1 MVSDYFITGTD
12 TGVGKTWVT
21 LALMKAM
28 QNKGKVVVGM
38 KPVASGCEKTSEG
51 LRNDDAVKILQQSS
65 KRPSQTLDYKTVNPY
80 AFEHAVAPHIAAG
93 LAGVKIDIEKIADD
107 FYLLKEDTDCV
118 LVEGIGG
125 WCVPLGSEDM
135 LADMVNRLD
144 LQVILVIGLRLGCIN
159 HALSTVR
166 AIQADGV
173 NLCAWMTCQLDPDYA
188 CLEETMM
195 TLQARI
201 SAPFLGNLPYMEKF
215 DLEILAS
222 HIMMKEC
229 PGGNRLFD

>member
-1 MVSDYFITGTD
+1 VPDYFITGTD

-21 LALMKAM
+21 LALMKAL
-28 QNKGKVVVGM
+28 QDKGKVVVGM
-38 KPVASGCEKTSEG
+38 KPVASGCTKIDED
-51 LRNDDAVKILQQSS
+51 LHNDDAVKILQQSS

-80 AFEHAVAPHIAAG
+80 AFEQAVAPHIAAG

-107 FYLLKEDTDCV
+107 FYLLKEGADCV

-135 LADMVNRLD
+135 LADLVKRLD
-144 LQVILVIGLRLGCIN
+144 LQVILIIGLRLGCIN

-173 NLCAWMTCQLDPDYA
+173 NLCGWMTSQLDPDYA
-188 CLEETMM
+188 FLEETMM

-201 SAPFLGNLPYMEKF
+201 SAPLLGNLPHMEKF

-222 HIMMKEC
+222 HTMMT
-229 PGGNRLFD
+229 GN

>member
-1 MVSDYFITGTD
+1 MSDYFITGTD

-21 LALMKAM
+21 LALMKAL
-28 QNKGKVVVGM
+28 QDKGKVVVGM
-38 KPVASGCEKTSEG
+38 KPVASGCTKIDED
-51 LRNDDAVKILQQSS
+51 LHNDDAVKILQQSS
-65 KRPSQTLDYKTVNPY
+65 RRPSQTLDYKTVNPY
-80 AFEHAVAPHIAAG
+80 AFEQAVAPHIAAG

-107 FYLLKEDTDCV
+107 FYLLKEGADCV

-135 LADMVNRLD
+135 LADLVKRLD
-144 LQVILVIGLRLGCIN
+144 LQVILIIGLRLGCIN

-173 NLCAWMTCQLDPDYA
+173 NLCGWMTSQLDPDYA
-188 CLEETMM
+188 FLEETMM
-195 TLQARI
+195 TFQARI
-201 SAPFLGNLPYMEKF
+201 SAPLLGNLPHMEKF

-222 HIMMKEC
+222 HTMMTEC
-229 PGGNRLFD
+229 PG

>member
-1 MVSDYFITGTD
+1 MPDYFITGTD

-21 LALMKAM
+21 LALMKAL
-28 QNKGKVVVGM
+28 QDKGKVVVGM
-38 KPVASGCEKTSEG
+38 KPVASGCTKIYED
-51 LRNDDAVKILQQSS
+51 LHNDDAVKILQQSS

-80 AFEHAVAPHIAAG
+80 AFEQAVAPHIAAG

-107 FYLLKEDTDCV
+107 FYLLKEGADCV

-135 LADMVNRLD
+135 LADLVKRLD
-144 LQVILVIGLRLGCIN
+144 LQVILIIGLRLGCIN

-173 NLCAWMTCQLDPDYA
+173 NLCGWMTSQLDPDYA
-188 CLEETMM
+188 FLEETMM

-201 SAPFLGNLPYMEKF
+201 SAPLLGNLPHMEKF

-222 HIMMKEC
+222 HTMMTEC
-229 PGGNRLFD
+229 PG

>member
-1 MVSDYFITGTD
+1 MRGMPGYFITGTD

-28 QNKGKVVVGM
+28 QNKGKVVAGM
-38 KPVASGCEKTSEG
+38 KPVACGCKDTRDG
-51 LRNDDAVKILQQSS
+51 LRNDDAVKILKQSNQS
-65 KRPSQTLDYKTVNPY
+65 LSYKTVNPY
-80 AFEHAVAPHIAAG
+80 AFQHAIAPHIAAG
-93 LAGVKIDIEKIADD
+93 LVGVMIDIEKIAGEFDKLIKD
-107 FYLLKEDTDCV
+107 SDCV

-125 WCVPLGSEDM
+125 WCVPLGGDIMLSE
-135 LADMVNRLD
+135 LVKRLD
-144 LQVILVIGLRLGCIN
+144 LPVILVVGLRLGCIN
-159 HALSTVR
+159 HALSTDR
-166 AIQADGV
+166 AMQADGARLHGWV
-173 NLCAWMTCQLDPDYA
+173 SSQVDANYA

-222 HIMMKEC
+222 HIMMTEC
-229 PGGNRLFD
+229 PA

>member
-38 KPVASGCEKTSEG
+38 KPVASGCTKIG
-51 LRNDDAVKILQQSS
+51 KDLHNDDAVKILQQSS
-65 KRPSQTLDYKTVNPY
+65 KKPSQTLDYKTVNPY
-80 AFEHAVAPHIAAG
+80 AFEQAVAPHIAAG

-107 FYLLKEDTDCV
+107 FCLLKEDTDCV

-135 LADMVNRLD
+135 LADMVKRLD
-144 LQVILVIGLRLGCIN
+144 LKVILVIGLRLGCIN
-159 HALSTVR
+159 HALSTFR

-173 NLCAWMTCQLDPDYA
+173 NLCGWMTSQLDPDYA
-188 CLEETMM
+188 FLEETMM

-201 SAPFLGNLPYMEKF
+201 SAPTLRQYAGPLPVQMHK
-215 DLEILAS
+215 D
-222 HIMMKEC
+222 
-229 PGGNRLFD
+229 